1 MAPLREQKGGLLMKK
16 LFIAHVLVAV
26 LAATMFSGSAEALP
40 TVSCLADLEAT
51 GLEVTD
57 VSTFVKGIPPK
68 KGYKLTGFASFF
80 ADPKMVMCVD
90 TPSGRVTPATNR
102 VIQVAAGAATLWVA
116 DGKEAAFAKA
126 AARPVPAPQPVQA
139 APAPAPAPQ
148 PVTPA
153 DPKGVP
159 APQPIGAPASKT
171 GQEPQVVVAGEQPAA
186 SQVTPAPAPAPKPE
200 GVTEAELRKK
210 FRLTDLSTT
219 SGGKNLKPRE
229 GWKLKGHGTFVV
241 PPYAIG
247 VDTPSGRVR
256 PGKKVRVNGEATLW
270 LTPEG
275 IELF

>member
-1 MAPLREQKGGLLMKK
+1 MKK
-16 LFIAHVLVAV
+16 LLVAYVFVAV
-26 LAATMFSGSAEALP
+26 LAATINARSAEALP

-57 VSTFVKGIPPK
+57 VSTFIKGIPPK
-68 KGYKLTGFASFF
+68 KGYKLVGFASFF
-80 ADPKMVMCVD
+80 ADPKVVMCVD
-90 TPSGRVTPATNR
+90 TPSGRVTPAANR

-126 AARPVPAPQPVQA
+126 AAKPVPAPQPVQA
-139 APAPAPAPQ
+139 APAPAPQ

-153 DPKGVP
+153 DPKPIP
-159 APQPIGAPASKT
+159 APQPIGAPASQT
-171 GQEPQVVVAGEQPAA
+171 GQEPQVVVVGEQPAA
-186 SQVTPAPAPAPKPE
+186 SQVAPAPAPAPQPE
-200 GVTEAELRKK
+200 GVTEAELRKQ

-229 GWKLKGHGTFVV
+229 GWKIKGHGTFVV

-256 PGKKVRVNGEATLW
+256 PGKKVRVTGEATLW

>member
-1 MAPLREQKGGLLMKK
+1 MKK
-16 LFIAHVLVAV
+16 LFFVYVFATTLVATV
-26 LAATMFSGSAEALP
+26 IACSAEALP

-68 KGYKLTGFASFF
+68 KGYKLVGFASFF

-90 TPSGRVTPATNR
+90 TPSGRVTPAANR
-102 VIQVAAGAATLWVA
+102 AIQVAAGAATLWVA

-126 AARPVPAPQPVQA
+126 AAKPAPAPQPVQV

-148 PVTPA
+148 PITPT
-153 DPKGVP
+153 DPKPIP
-159 APQPIGAPASKT
+159 APQPIGTPADKT
-171 GQEPQVVVAGEQPAA
+171 GQEPQVVVVGEQPAA
-186 SQVTPAPAPAPKPE
+186 SQVTPAPTPAPKPE
-200 GVTEAELRKK
+200 GITEAELRKK

-229 GWKLKGHGTFVV
+229 GWKIKGHGTFVV
-241 PPYAIG
+241 PPYAVG

>member
-1 MAPLREQKGGLLMKK
+1 MKK
-16 LFIAHVLVAV
+16 LFFVYVFATTLVATV
-26 LAATMFSGSAEALP
+26 ITCSAEALP
-40 TVSCLADLEAT
+40 TVSSLADLEAT

-68 KGYKLTGFASFF
+68 KGYKLVGFASFF
-80 ADPKMVMCVD
+80 ADPKMVLCVD
-90 TPSGRVTPATNR
+90 TPSGRVTPAANR

-126 AARPVPAPQPVQA
+126 AARPTPVPQPVQA
-139 APAPAPAPQ
+139 TPAPAPTPQ
-148 PVTPA
+148 PVTPT
-153 DPKGVP
+153 DPKPVP
-159 APQPIGAPASKT
+159 APQPIGTPASQT
-171 GQEPQVVVAGEQPAA
+171 EQEPQVVVVGEQPAA
-186 SQVTPAPAPAPKPE
+186 SQVAPAPKPE

-229 GWKLKGHGTFVV
+229 GWKIKGHGTFVV

-256 PGKKVRVNGEATLW
+256 PGKKVRVTGEATLW

>member
-1 MAPLREQKGGLLMKK
+1 MKK
-16 LFIAHVLVAV
+16 LFFVYVFTAF
-26 LAATMFSGSAEALP
+26 LAATLIARSAEALP
-40 TVSCLADLEAT
+40 TVSSLADLEAT

-90 TPSGRVTPATNR
+90 TPSGRVTPAANR
-102 VIQVAAGAATLWVA
+102 AIQVAAGAATLWVA

-126 AARPVPAPQPVQA
+126 AAKPTPAPQPVQA
-139 APAPAPAPQ
+139 APAPAPTPQ

-153 DPKGVP
+153 DPKVVP
-159 APQPIGAPASKT
+159 APQPIGAPADKT
-171 GQEPQVVVAGEQPAA
+171 GREPQVVVVGEQVA
-186 SQVTPAPAPAPKPE
+186 PAPAPAPKPE

-229 GWKLKGHGTFVV
+229 GWKIKGHGSFVV
-241 PPYAIG
+241 PSYAIG

-256 PGKKVRVNGEATLW
+256 PGKKVRINGEATLW

-275 IELF
+275 VELF

>member
-1 MAPLREQKGGLLMKK
+1 MKK
-16 LFIAHVLVAV
+16 LFFAYVFITVLVA
-26 LAATMFSGSAEALP
+26 TMVVRSAEALP

-57 VSTFVKGIPPK
+57 VSIFVKGIPPK
-68 KGYKLTGFASFF
+68 KGYKLIGFASFF
-80 ADPKMVMCVD
+80 ADPKMVLCVD

-171 GQEPQVVVAGEQPAA
+171 GQEPQVVVVSEQPAA

>member
-1 MAPLREQKGGLLMKK
+1 MKK
-16 LFIAHVLVAV
+16 LFFVYVFATTLVATV
-26 LAATMFSGSAEALP
+26 IACSAEALP

-68 KGYKLTGFASFF
+68 KGYKLVGFASFF
-80 ADPKMVMCVD
+80 ADPKMVLCVD
-90 TPSGRVTPATNR
+90 TPSGRVTPAANR

-126 AARPVPAPQPVQA
+126 APKATPVQA
-139 APAPAPAPQ
+139 APAPAPQ
-148 PVTPA
+148 PVAPTKSEP
-153 DPKGVP
+153 VP
-159 APQPIGAPASKT
+159 APQPIGSPT
-171 GQEPQVVVAGEQPAA
+171 AGEAPKVLVVSEQPTA
-186 SQVTPAPAPAPKPE
+186 SQVAPAPAPAPKPE

-229 GWKLKGHGTFVV
+229 GWKIKGHGTFVV

-256 PGKKVRVNGEATLW
+256 PGKKVRVTGEATLW

>member
-1 MAPLREQKGGLLMKK
+1 MKK
-16 LFIAHVLVAV
+16 LFIVHVLVAV
-26 LAATMFSGSAEALP
+26 LTATMFTGSAEALP
-40 TVSCLADLEAT
+40 TVSSLADLEAT

-68 KGYKLTGFASFF
+68 KGYKLIGFASFF
-80 ADPKMVMCVD
+80 ADPKMVLCVD
-90 TPSGRVTPATNR
+90 TPSGRVTPAANR

-126 AARPVPAPQPVQA
+126 AARPT
-139 APAPAPAPQ
+139 PAPQ

-153 DPKGVP
+153 DSKPVP
-159 APQPIGAPASKT
+159 APQPIGPTATKVV
-171 GQEPQVVVAGEQPAA
+171 EPQVVVVGEQPTAI
-186 SQVTPAPAPAPKPE
+186 QVEPAPAPAPKPE

-229 GWKLKGHGTFVV
+229 GWKIKGHGTFVV

-256 PGKKVRVNGEATLW
+256 PGEKVRVNGEATLW

>member
-1 MAPLREQKGGLLMKK
+1 MKK
-16 LFIAHVLVAV
+16 LLIAYVFFAV
-26 LAATMFSGSAEALP
+26 LAATISTSNAEALP

-68 KGYKLTGFASFF
+68 KGYKLVGFASFF

-90 TPSGRVTPATNR
+90 TPSGRVTPAANR
-102 VIQVAAGAATLWVA
+102 AIQVAAGAATLWVA

-126 AARPVPAPQPVQA
+126 AAKPAPQPVQV

-148 PVTPA
+148 SVTPA
-153 DPKGVP
+153 DPKVVP
-159 APQPIGAPASKT
+159 APQPIGAPADKT
-171 GQEPQVVVAGEQPAA
+171 GQEPQVVVVGEQPAA
-186 SQVTPAPAPAPKPE
+186 SQVAPAPAPAPKPE

-229 GWKLKGHGTFVV
+229 GWKIKGHGTFVV
-241 PPYAIG
+241 PPYAVG

-275 IELF
+275 VELF